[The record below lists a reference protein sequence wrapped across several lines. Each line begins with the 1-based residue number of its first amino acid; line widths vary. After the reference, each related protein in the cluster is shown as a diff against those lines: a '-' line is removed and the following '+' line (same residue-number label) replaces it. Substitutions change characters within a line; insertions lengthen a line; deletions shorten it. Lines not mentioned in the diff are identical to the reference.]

1 MSKAVYVNHLSK
13 NFEEQPILKDIDFS
27 LEKGSM
33 TALIGASGEGKTTFL
48 NLIGSLDNSYSGQII
63 VEGQDLSL
71 CNDRELSQLRNTKI
85 GFVLQEPILIQRL
98 SVEQNILLPTVYLPK
113 KARNEKEIKSRMH
126 KLAKYLNIESLL
138 KRKPSTLSGGQ
149 KQRAVAVRALIN
161 DPDIVLA
168 DEPTGSLD
176 EENAKT
182 IIDLFKKIKDEGK
195 AILTVTHD
203 KKIAAL
209 HDNVYKLSSRK
220 ITKLN

>member
-1 MSKAVYVNHLSK
+1 MAN
-13 NFEEQPILKDIDFS
+13 
-27 LEKGSM
+27 
-33 TALIGASGEGKTTFL
+33 
-48 NLIGSLDNSYSGQII
+48 
-63 VEGQDLSL
+63 
-71 CNDRELSQLRNTKI
+71 
-85 GFVLQEPILIQRL
+85 
-98 SVEQNILLPTVYLPK
+98 
-113 KARNEKEIKSRMH
+113 EIKSRMH
-126 KLAKYLNIESLL
+126 KLNEYLNIESLL